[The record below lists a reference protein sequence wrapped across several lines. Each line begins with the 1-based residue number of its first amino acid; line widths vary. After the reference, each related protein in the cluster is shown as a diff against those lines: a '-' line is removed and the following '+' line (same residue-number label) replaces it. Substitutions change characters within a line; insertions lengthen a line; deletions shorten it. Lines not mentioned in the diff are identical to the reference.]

1 MSNPRLVIA
10 LAVYNGEKYLSQ
22 AIESILNQTFSDF
35 KLLIGDNAS
44 TDATPVICQKYAQ
57 QDSRI
62 TYYRHPKNIGASSNH
77 NFLFQPGDAP
87 YFKWAAHDDVLKP
100 DYLEKC
106 IALLDQN
113 PYLAIAHSLSVE
125 IDANGKQLKTY
136 DYELRLNGV
145 LPRTRFWS
153 ILWTNY
159 FNEVF
164 GVMRTQ
170 LIKNTN
176 LYGSYVGADR
186 NFTAEMVLQGDVG
199 YVDEYLFLRRHH
211 PQAFTA
217 ELLDD
222 ASRLKWFDP
231 EAKTPTFLT
240 SVVKFQKY
248 FDSIFQLPLPLSEKI
263 ACFKLLLD
271 WAMRRGIR
279 LPFTK
284 DNQFQDKLI
293 SKHS

>member
-22 AIESILNQTFSDF
+22 AIESILSQTFTDF

-57 QDSRI
+57 QDDRI
-62 TYYRHPKNIGASSNH
+62 TYYRHPKNVGASINH

-113 PYLAIAHSLSVE
+113 PNLAIAHSLSIE
-125 IDANGKQLKTY
+125 IDQHGKQLKTY
-136 DYELRLNGV
+136 DCEPRLNGI
-145 LPRTRFWS
+145 LPRTRFWN
-153 ILWTNY
+153 ILSTNY

-186 NFTAEMVLQGDVG
+186 NFTAEMILQGDVG
-199 YVDEYLFLRRHH
+199 YVEEYLFLRRHH
-211 PQAFTA
+211 PEAFTT

-222 ASRLKWFDP
+222 ISRLKWFDP
-231 EAKTPTFLT
+231 EARTPAFLT
-240 SVVKFQKY
+240 AYIKFQKY
-248 FDSIFQLPLPLSEKI
+248 FNSIVQLSLPLSEKI
-263 ACFKLLLD
+263 ACFKLLFY
-271 WAMRRGIR
+271 WAMQRGLKLSFINDKK
-279 LPFTK
+279 LQ
-284 DNQFQDKLI
+284 NKLI